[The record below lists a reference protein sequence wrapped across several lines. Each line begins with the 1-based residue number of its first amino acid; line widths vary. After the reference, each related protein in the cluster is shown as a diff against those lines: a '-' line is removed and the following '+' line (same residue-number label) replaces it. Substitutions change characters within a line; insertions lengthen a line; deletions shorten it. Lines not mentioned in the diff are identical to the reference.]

1 MFSHFYAGIRK
12 YLLLIIPVLLCLGIF
27 AVEAMAQ
34 TGTVTTSVLNIREG
48 PGTNYNKTGTLLKSA
63 QVDVVRQNG
72 SWLSIR
78 LKSGVTGWVHSDYV
92 KTSTASPTTPT
103 PGTSTGAVQAK
114 TGTVTGS
121 MVNIRAGAG
130 TRYAKKGSVARG
142 TKLTVLGQQP
152 SWLNIRL
159 NSGVTGW
166 IHADYVQVAAT
177 PAPETGVSNGETGG
191 SKIEVTGSRVNL
203 RQGPG
208 TNYSAQGQ
216 VKKGDQLPL
225 LGEREGWYQVK
236 TSRGVAYLAGYLARV
251 LTTDVANA
259 EEVPPPAETPTNPP
273 VGDPGTGPGTGPDG
287 YDVVEPEPET
297 PYPPADNQPPP
308 ITVAN
313 RVVLDPGHGGHD
325 PGATGYSGSYEKDVN
340 LIIARKTADLLRT
353 AGFEVMMTRDDDRY
367 VSVTDRVEFANSSQ
381 AAAFVSIH
389 SNGSTNSATNGT
401 EVYYYVDQNDPIAV
415 AQAGERARL
424 ASIIHDSLMRGLALK
439 NNGVRE
445 NNYIVVRYTQ
455 IPAVLVET
463 AYLTNLNEEVLLNDP
478 PFQDR
483 AAQAIANGIMEYLN
497 SLRV

>member
-1 MFSHFYAGIRK
+1 MFTQFYAVIRK
-12 YLLLIIPVLLCLGIF
+12 YLLVIVPVLLCLGLF

-48 PGTNYNKTGTLLKSA
+48 PGTNYTKTGTLLKGA

-78 LKSGVTGWVHSDYV
+78 LTSGVTGWVHSDYV
-92 KTSTASPTTPT
+92 KTTTVSPTTPA
-103 PGTSTGAVQAK
+103 PGTSKGNVQAK

-121 MVNIRAGAG
+121 VVNIRAGAG
-130 TRYAKKGSVARG
+130 TQYAKKGSV
-142 TKLTVLGQQP
+142 TKGATLTVLGQQP

-159 NSGVTGW
+159 KSGVTGW
-166 IHADYVQVAAT
+166 IHAEYVQVATT
-177 PAPETGVSNGETGG
+177 PATETGVSNGETDG

-216 VKKGDQLPL
+216 VNKGEQLPL
-225 LGEREGWYQVK
+225 LGEREGWYQVQ

-259 EEVPPPAETPTNPP
+259 EEVPPPAETPANPP
-273 VGDPGTGPGTGPDG
+273 VEDPGNGPGTGPDG
-287 YDVVEPEPET
+287 YGVVEPEPET
-297 PYPPADNQPPP
+297 PYPPTDNQPPST
-308 ITVAN
+308 TVAN
-313 RVVLDPGHGGHD
+313 RVVLDPGHGGRD

-340 LIIARKTADLLRT
+340 LSIATKTAELLRT
-353 AGFEVMMTRDDDRY
+353 AGFEVMMTRDDDTY
-367 VSVTDRVEFANSSQ
+367 VSLTDRVDFANSSQ

-401 EVYYYVDQNDPIAV
+401 EVYYYVDQDDPIVV

-424 ASIIHDSLMRGLALK
+424 ASIIHDNLMRALARK
-439 NNGVRE
+439 DNGVRQ

-478 PFQDR
+478 SFQDR

-497 SLRV
+497 SIRV